1 MKFVLV
7 NDRALKDS
15 YCALCCEAIRA
26 GYYLRDLETR
36 LSYCDRNCY
45 LGHLR
50 MPVAR
55 LENRT
60 RRVS

>member
-15 YCALCCEAIRA
+15 TCALCCEAIRA
-26 GYYLRDLETR
+26 EYLRDLETR

-50 MPVAR
+50 MPVPW
-55 LENRT
+55 LESHA